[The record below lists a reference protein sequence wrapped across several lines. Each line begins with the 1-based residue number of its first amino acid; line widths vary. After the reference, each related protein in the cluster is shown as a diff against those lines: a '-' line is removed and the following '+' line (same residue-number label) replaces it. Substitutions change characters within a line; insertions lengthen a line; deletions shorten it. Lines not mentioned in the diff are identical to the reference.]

1 MTAAKRFARAVGAVY
16 LLVVVL
22 AGIVQVSVH
31 AGINVPGTANAGA
44 QDSGASSALPPVSL
58 QADVATAMAFLLVG
72 ATLYLLFRRVDR
84 RASGAPVV
92 FAAVG
97 SGLILVNLLFH
108 HAALLVEPDPSYRS
122 LGAQPYGGLMS
133 LLLDMHDRGYTLA
146 GIVLGLSLLPLGC
159 LAYQSSMMTSPCE
172 HLDERGPPRSPVRWP
187 PTGAVLSGRAQEL
200 QVTGGPSRSS
210 PPPLLPR
217 VIGSLLVVGLV
228 VSTLVGFVRP
238 DLPAIIPK
246 PSLHLPSRTF
256 G

>member
-1 MTAAKRFARAVGAVY
+1 MTVDRVRLMTAAKRFARAVGAVY

-159 LAYQSSMMTSPCE
+159 LAYQSSM
-172 HLDERGPPRSPVRWP
+172 
-187 PTGAVLSGRAQEL
+187 
-200 QVTGGPSRSS
+200 
-210 PPPLLPR
+210 LPR

-246 PSLHLPSRTF
+246 AIAPPPVADFWLVLYLVTKAGRVPRRPDQLTKSAA
-256 G
+256 

>member
-1 MTAAKRFARAVGAVY
+1 
-16 LLVVVL
+16 
-22 AGIVQVSVH
+22 
-31 AGINVPGTANAGA
+31 
-44 QDSGASSALPPVSL
+44 
-58 QADVATAMAFLLVG
+58 MAFLLVG

-108 HAALLVEPDPSYRS
+108 HAALLVEPDPSSRS

-159 LAYQSSMMTSPCE
+159 LAYQSNM
-172 HLDERGPPRSPVRWP
+172 
-187 PTGAVLSGRAQEL
+187 
-200 QVTGGPSRSS
+200 
-210 PPPLLPR
+210 LPR
-217 VIGSLLVVGLV
+217 VISSLLVVGLV

-246 PSLHLPSRTF
+246 AIAPPPVADFWLVLYLVAKAGRVPRRPDQLTKSAP
-256 G
+256 